1 VSELRA
7 VLRSRYFQR
16 LFGGIAAVVL
26 LAVAAQLVVVVPR
39 LRADAREQVRDRLLD
54 QARLARAAI
63 RSSLPQGADW
73 HQLARDLARGS
84 GVRLTLLAGDGR
96 VLADS
101 DLGPAVAADGGA
113 RPELLDAKAR
123 GLGIAIRHSEQL
135 DQDVMFAALPL
146 YEGTGGARAGAAE
159 PLVYVRAA
167 LPLGTIDAKSRER
180 LRLALAGAA
189 AALLLGMLGAFLVA
203 RRVATPVLGLA
214 EAAQSIA
221 GGDYRRRIQVLQ
233 EDEVGLV
240 AAAFN
245 ATCAQLAEQLETIGS
260 DRSKI
265 TAVLESMVEGVIAI
279 DRRERILHVNA
290 VVAELFALGDP
301 ERLFGRPFYE
311 ATRVPEI
318 AEALGEALRGVRVLR
333 TLQLE
338 ERSPPRVLEVNAAPL
353 RSGSLETIGAVVV
366 LHDVTQLHK
375 LEGIRRQFVSNVSH
389 ELKTPLTAIRG
400 FVETLLDAEDI
411 DAATRRR
418 FLERIRLQ
426 TSRLS
431 SLVADLLSLSRI
443 ESTDGGAERRR
454 VDLRAPL
461 MESVRALRPAAEA
474 RRLDVL
480 VDLPSRPVVVSG
492 EEESLRQAFSNLIDN
507 AIKYSEEG
515 GPVWVRLRQDGAQ
528 AVFEVEDR
536 GVGIEEQHRERIF
549 ERFYRVDKARSRDLG
564 GTGLG
569 LAIVKNVAQAFGGEV
584 AVESRPGHGSVFRM
598 KLPIAASEKAA

>member
-1 VSELRA
+1 MSELRA

-16 LFGGIAAVVL
+16 LFGGVAAVVL
-26 LAVAAQLVVVVPR
+26 LVVAAQLLVVWPR
-39 LRADAREQVRDRLLD
+39 LRADAREEVRGRLLD

-63 RSSLPQGADW
+63 RAGLSQGADW
-73 HQLARDLARGS
+73 HQMARDLARGS

-101 DLGPAVAADGGA
+101 DLGPSAAADGGA

-123 GLGIAIRHSEQL
+123 GQGVAVRRSEELGE
-135 DQDVMFAALPL
+135 DVMFAALPL
-146 YEGTGGARAGAAE
+146 YEGAAGVRFAGAE
-159 PLVYVRAA
+159 PVVYVRAA
-167 LPLGTIDAKSRER
+167 LPLGPIDQKTRSRQQ
-180 LRLALAGAA
+180 LALAGAA
-189 AALLLGMLGAFLVA
+189 AALALGLIGAFLVA
-203 RRVATPVLGLA
+203 RRVTNPVLGLA

-221 GGDYRRRIQVLQ
+221 GGDYRRRIQVVE

-290 VVAELFALGDP
+290 VVADLFDLGDP

-318 AEALGEALRGVRVLR
+318 AEALGEALRGGRVQRNLR
-333 TLQLE
+333 LE
-338 ERSPPRVLEVNAAPL
+338 QRSPARVLEINAAPL
-353 RSGSLETIGAVVV
+353 RGGGGETIGAVVV

-411 DAATRRR
+411 DAVTRRR

-443 ESTDGGAERRR
+443 ESTHDGAERRR

-474 RRLDVL
+474 RRLDVE
-480 VDLPSRPVVVSG
+480 VDLPPRPVVVSG

-515 GPVWVRLRQDGAQ
+515 GPVWVRLRQEGAQ

-584 AVESRPGHGSVFRM
+584 AVESRPGQGSVFRM
-598 KLPIAASEKAA
+598 KLPVAANEKAA